1 MEHFDIDLQRK
12 WEYEN
17 GFYLSCENGRLGKLL
32 NQLEIYKQILNLPGD
47 VVEFGV
53 FKGAS
58 LVRLMTFRYL
68 LENDFTRKV
77 IGFDMFGKF
86 PDNVKFEEDK
96 KFVKN
101 FETDGG
107 WGIHED
113 RLHALLKNKGFQ
125 NYELIQGDILATLP
139 AYIEKNPAQKIALL
153 HIDVDVYEPT
163 MAILEQLWDKVVQG
177 GIVMLDDYSA
187 RYGETVA
194 VDEFFKDKN
203 ITIQKPPFNF
213 IPAYIVKG

>member
-1 MEHFDIDLQRK
+1 
-12 WEYEN
+12 
-17 GFYLSCENGRLGKLL
+17 
-32 NQLEIYKQILNLPGD
+32 
-47 VVEFGV
+47 
-53 FKGAS
+53 
-58 LVRLMTFRYL
+58 MTFRYL

-125 NYELIQGDILATLP
+125 NYELVQGDILETLP
-139 AYIEKNPAQKIALL
+139 KYVENNPAQKIALL

-163 MAILEQLWDKVVQG
+163 MEILERLWDKVVQG
-177 GIVMLDDYSA
+177 GIVMLDDYSS

-203 ITIQKPPFNF
+203 VSIQKPPFNF